1 MSASLTPG
9 WAHAGGFLSL
19 GDGAKAGVEAGAADR
34 LEILNVLS
42 RYAWSYDERQL
53 DSLGSVFTEDAVWWG
68 SVKGDFEIAP
78 IETRGGI
85 VDWLRGHMD
94 SQSDQRRHNIIN
106 VVVTEQTSD
115 TARVLSYLL
124 LTSATDDGVKV
135 VTTGVYDTELV
146 KDDSG
151 VWRIS
156 RFFGGFDFP
165 F

>member
-19 GDGAKAGVEAGAADR
+19 GDGAAGGVDAGAADR
-34 LEILNVLS
+34 LEILNVLG

-53 DSLGSVFTEDAVWWG
+53 ESLGSVFTPDAVWWG
-68 SVKGDFEIAP
+68 SVKGDFEIEP
-78 IETRGGI
+78 IETREGI
-85 VDWLRGHMD
+85 VEWLRGHMAA
-94 SQSDQRRHNIIN
+94 QSDQRRHNIIN
-106 VVVTEQTSD
+106 PVVTEQSATS
-115 TARVLSYLL
+115 ARVLSYLL
-124 LTSATDDGVKV
+124 LTSATDEGVKV
-135 VTTGVYDTELV
+135 TTTGVYDVEFV
-146 KDDSG
+146 KDDAG

>member
-1 MSASLTPG
+1 MTASLTPG
-9 WAHAGGFLSL
+9 WAHSGGFLSL
-19 GDGAKAGVEAGAADR
+19 GDGANAGVDAGGADR

-53 DSLGSVFTEDAVWWG
+53 DSLGSVFTEDAVWLG
-68 SVKGDFEIAP
+68 SVKGDFEIEP
-78 IETRGGI
+78 IRTRDGI

-94 SQSDQRRHNIIN
+94 SQADQRRHNIIN
-106 VVVTEQTSD
+106 AVVTEQADRS
-115 TARVLSYLL
+115 ARVLSYLL
-124 LTSATDDGVKV
+124 LTSATDEGVRV
-135 VTTGVYDTELV
+135 VTTGVYDTELI

-151 VWRIS
+151 AWRIS